1 MIAENDNVSFK
12 DFALRCARNF
22 GALIDMRDKPL
33 DAPIPERFEVDEYY
47 RKDYERAKADY
58 EKFIA
63 NPPTDEYVEKRYNEY
78 VAKETERAEKEN
90 RKRRIIQARYEDML
104 AKVRKWV
111 PTTSEH
117 ENLKNFMIQQLE
129 DGLKWDCYEYE
140 LKILNKDEWV
150 ETFFSLDTFRRRMD
164 YCLEKWR
171 KESSR
176 VEERNR
182 WLKSL
187 RESLE
192 GID

>member
-22 GALIDMRDKPL
+22 GALIDMRDEPL

-78 VAKETERAEKEN
+78 VAKETERAEKED
-90 RKRRIIQARYEDML
+90 RKRRIIQARYEVML
-104 AKVRKWV
+104 VKVRKWV
-111 PTTSEH
+111 PPTSEH

-129 DGLKWDCYEYE
+129 NGLKWDCHEYE
-140 LKILNKDEWV
+140 VNILNREEWV
-150 ETFFSLDTFRRRMD
+150 ETFFSPGSFRRRM
-164 YCLEKWR
+164 YACLEDYR
-171 KESSR
+171 KESLR

-182 WLKSL
+182 WLKAL
-187 RESLE
+187 RESL
-192 GID
+192 